1 MRERE
6 VKSTFVDK
14 YKFVTFA
21 LDSVKL
27 STLHRK
33 FVKGKERRLKR
44 RHQGTWD
51 PRIAPSTHAK
61 MGRQCNYVEIV
72 FVNGSMVNVLW
83 SMSTEEEL
91 AKFKKTS
98 HWKRE
103 VANPISKIDDFVT
116 HVFREHNQEAGHWAD
131 VGGEEQR
138 KNVIDTR
145 DNSESWKAVKGF
157 LDGTSEDSGK
167 SG

>member
-1 MRERE
+1 MPN
-6 VKSTFVDK
+6 S
-14 YKFVTFA
+14 
-21 LDSVKL
+21 
-27 STLHRK
+27 
-33 FVKGKERRLKR
+33 
-44 RHQGTWD
+44 
-51 PRIAPSTHAK
+51 
-61 MGRQCNYVEIV
+61 
-72 FVNGSMVNVLW
+72 
-83 SMSTEEEL
+83 
-91 AKFKKTS
+91 KKNS

-145 DNSESWKAVKGF
+145 DNSESRKAVEGF
-157 LDGTSEDSGK
+157 LDGTSEDNGK